1 MSFIHLA
8 AALARQEEVMSSARS
23 LDNYLEYGKTL
34 VDSGTKG
41 IRSGAES
48 YLHGQSLSAALG
60 ESARTSL
67 PFAAIGIGAG
77 LLQLIAGGRRHR
89 MAKTVTAMVAGAG
102 LGFLV
107 GFSWKSRELAGS
119 MAHDV
124 LKNVGV
130 TRDAHWL
137 ERHPITY
144 A

>member
-1 MSFIHLA
+1 MSPEKRLG
-8 AALARQEEVMSSARS
+8 
-23 LDNYLEYGKTL
+23 NYVDYGRAL

-41 IRSGAES
+41 VRSGAES
-48 YLHGQSLSAALG
+48 YLQGQPLSAALG

-67 PFAAIGIGAG
+67 PFAALGVGAG
-77 LLQLIAGGRRHR
+77 LLQLVAGPRRHR
-89 MAKTVTAMVAGAG
+89 AARTIAAVIAGAG
-102 LGFLV
+102 VGFLV
-107 GFSWKSRELAGS
+107 GFSWKTRELAGS
-119 MAHDV
+119 MAHDA